1 MFPLGSVLFP
11 GAVLPLHVFEP
22 RYREMVR
29 DCLATEEHEFGV
41 ALITR
46 GSEVGGGDL
55 RSMVATVARLIQVA
69 EIDDGRFAL
78 VTIGTRRIRVDQWLE
93 DSPYPRAEI
102 SDWSDEHSDTG
113 QSPGDLAAMFQRVR
127 RLNALASEMGD
138 RHGDPMAEIS
148 NDVVLG
154 SYQLCSLAP
163 LGPSDQQHLLA
174 APGPS
179 ERLVRLGRAVDD
191 VEALLQFRLQNETGL
206 EMPPDPDRP

>member
-1 MFPLGSVLFP
+1 
-11 GAVLPLHVFEP
+11 
-22 RYREMVR
+22 MVR
-29 DCLATEEHEFGV
+29 DCLASEEHEFGV

-69 EIDDGRFAL
+69 EIDDGRYAL
-78 VTIGTRRIRVDQWLE
+78 VTIGTRRIRVDRWLE

-102 SDWSDEHSDTG
+102 SNWSDELSESD
-113 QSPGDLAAMFQRVR
+113 SVAVDLSDMVQRVR
-127 RLNALASEMGD
+127 RVNALATEMGD

-163 LGPSDQQHLLA
+163 LGTSDQQHLLA

-179 ERLVRLGRAVDD
+179 ERLVRLGRALDD
-191 VEALLQFRLQNETGL
+191 VEALLQFRLQNETGV
-206 EMPPDPDRP
+206 EMPPDLDRP

>member
-29 DCLATEEHEFGV
+29 DCLAAEEHEFGV

-78 VTIGTRRIRVDQWLE
+78 VTIGTRRIRIDRWLE

-102 SDWSDEHSDTG
+102 SDWSDEFADDG
-113 QSPGDLAAMFQRVR
+113 QLAHDLAVMFQRVR
-127 RLNALASEMGD
+127 RVNALASEMGD

-148 NDVVLG
+148 SDAVLG

-163 LGPSDQQHLLA
+163 LGAADQQHLLA

-179 ERLVRLGRAVDD
+179 ERLMRLGRALDD
-191 VEALLQFRLQNETGL
+191 VEALLQFRLQNETGV
-206 EMPPDPDRP
+206 EMPPDLDRP